1 METPNQLLGLW
12 FGDDLGGF
20 SCEASGRKAE
30 EGREKGNERV
40 RRRMG
45 RLEAPAA
52 GLVFTFCHS
61 LEYRGALKEFPRRWK
76 FEEIKV

>member
-30 EGREKGNERV
+30 EGREKGNE
-40 RRRMG
+40 G
-45 RLEAPAA
+45 DGEWAA
-52 GLVFTFCHS
+52 WRPLWLVWYLLSATALNTVGL
-61 LEYRGALKEFPRRWK
+61 
-76 FEEIKV
+76 